1 MRYEDKLKHRFP
13 KEEQKKEREHDTRSL
28 DKEKSWEF
36 EKALRERLK
45 TLREDVLRDI
55 GEWA

>member
-1 MRYEDKLKHRFP
+1 MNYQDKLKHRFP
-13 KEEQKKEREHDTRSL
+13 KEEQKKEREHDTRVL
-28 DKEKSWEF
+28 DKEQTFQF
-36 EKALRERLK
+36 EKALRDRLK